1 MSNTDPTKFVT
12 KREALIGIITIFLV
26 GFVLYLVKPT
36 IIDGLF
42 DSDYESHGSRF
53 LAWRSLVEDKLYKLD
68 RDVVRLEA
76 EVHAIKQKLKLN
88 TGDAGPTG
96 LSGQSAEALLP
107 WRSFVENN
115 IDSLSRRL
123 YIVEREIALIKTK
136 TDRPKGAVEETTKT
150 H

>member
-1 MSNTDPTKFVT
+1 MSNADPTKFVT

-42 DSDYESHGSRF
+42 DSGYESHGSRF

-96 LSGQSAEALLP
+96 LSGPPVEALLP